1 MLSTVYHKKASVLK
15 IPLTPPLPKGDNK
28 DDSHIFMRFLPT
40 HLSEDPKLYL
50 RANHKKA
57 KLRLFT
63 NPSSVTDGQSL
74 FLG

>member
-1 MLSTVYHKKASVLK
+1 MGRR
-15 IPLTPPLPKGDNK
+15 PKGDNK

-63 NPSSVTDGQSL
+63 NPSFIIHPQMQR
-74 FLG
+74 